1 MLINGNLLSARKPG
15 GKVRLQFLGI
25 RVKEPPAG
33 PYTLGSAGSNMMI
46 SRFDQLAEVQ
56 RDPNLRRDQA
66 YIGASDGWVRP
77 WAVRS
82 LSGHTVHYDP
92 EKNLMELDPHKF
104 AISPSLSPVN
114 QIG

>member
-1 MLINGNLLSARKPG
+1 M
-15 GKVRLQFLGI
+15 RLQFLGI

-82 LSGHTVHYDP
+82 LSGHTVP